1 MKYLLLA
8 LANAIYGV
16 LLFLSINSETAG
28 VTIVIVIASVL
39 SLIGIVGVYHWL
51 KISSIPNKDTKDPDL
66 PINSWFRIARS
77 FDIVLII
84 GLIFRAFILQPF
96 IVDGESM
103 EPNFHNNQALL
114 VDKVSF
120 HFREPN
126 RGEVIIFEA
135 PKSPGEDYIKRIV
148 ALPGETITIKSGQVY
163 INGQKMEEDYLLN
176 PGETYAGQTLEDV
189 FQKTLGP
196 NEYFAMG
203 DNRLHSSD
211 SRDWGIVPKTNL
223 VGRPYLSV
231 YPRSLIGVVR
241 SAQIQFD

>member
-16 LLFLSINSETAG
+16 LLFLSINNETAG
-28 VTIVIVIASVL
+28 VTIVIAIASVL
-39 SLIGIVGVYHWL
+39 SLVGIVGLYHWL
-51 KISSIPNKDTKDPDL
+51 KLTASPNKETKDPDL

-84 GLIFRAFILQPF
+84 GLIFRAFVLQPF

-114 VDKVSF
+114 VDMVSF
-120 HFREPN
+120 HFREPH

-135 PKSPGEDYIKRIV
+135 HKNHGEDYIKRII
-148 ALPGETITIKSGQVY
+148 AFPGETITIKEGQVL
-163 INGQKMEEDYLLN
+163 INGKKIEENYLLN
-176 PGETYAGQTLEDV
+176 PGETFAGQTKDDI
-189 FQKTLGP
+189 FQKTLGE

-211 SRDWGIVPKTNL
+211 SRDWGVVPKANL
-223 VGRPYLSV
+223 VGRPCLSV
-231 YPRSLIGVVR
+231 YPRSLIGIVR
-241 SAQIQFD
+241 SANIGFD